1 MYNKSPFN
9 RSQFGRQTDSQ
20 CNVAVSMGSRLD
32 MVIAPI
38 KIRAKLPETN
48 LKAAYEV
55 QCGNVWI
62 YIPVVPVTMAA
73 QINMMAPISVKYP
86 LGAMEMG
93 AEISMSIGAIRT
105 AETESMTLERLHL
118 EPGQI
123 LIIDTDTQDIEVDSE
138 IGVDYWVEGGTFFQL
153 KNGKNNL
160 TFSDNAQSR
169 NLSVTVLWADRYL

>member
-62 YIPVVPVTMAA
+62 YIPVVPVTVAA
-73 QINMMAPISVKYP
+73 EINMSAPIAVWYP
-86 LGAMEMG
+86 LRAAEIG
-93 AEISMSIGAIRT
+93 AETSMSIGAVRT
-105 AETESMTLERLHL
+105 AETEELTLEGLHL
-118 EPGQI
+118 KPGQI
-123 LIIDTDTQDIEVDSE
+123 LIIDTDTLDIEVDSE
-138 IGVDYWVEGGTFFQL
+138 TRVDCWVEGGTFFQL
-153 KNGKNNL
+153 KNGQNNL
-160 TFSDNAQSR
+160 TFSDNARSR